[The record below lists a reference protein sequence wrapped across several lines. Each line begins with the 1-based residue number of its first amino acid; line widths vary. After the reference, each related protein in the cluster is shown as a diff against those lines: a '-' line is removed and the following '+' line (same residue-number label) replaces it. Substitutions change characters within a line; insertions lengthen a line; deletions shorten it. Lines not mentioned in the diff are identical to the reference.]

1 MKRRRWGEEIPLL
14 HVAVRLAVDIFQLHP
29 GLLAPYAVGV
39 LVKAVQQEAQEL
51 LRHQAG
57 DTRARHGRTT
67 DNTERPQI
75 PLQLI
80 ARALHAFEHVHVTA
94 ERPTTRNVPKHGT
107 TNQYYTKHRQT
118 QNTKLQLVSSNRGTR
133 TVGRGGVRGGGGD
146 KWDGAVVPGST
157 LDAPRMSMGH
167 LRVRFQIIG
176 NV

>member
-67 DNTERPQI
+67 DNTERPK
-75 PLQLI
+75 
-80 ARALHAFEHVHVTA
+80 
-94 ERPTTRNVPKHGT
+94 TRNDKPILHKT
-107 TNQYYTKHRQT
+107 QTNTKHKAATCEQQQRHK
-118 QNTKLQLVSSNRGTR
+118 NGGKGGSEEG
-133 TVGRGGVRGGGGD
+133 VGG
-146 KWDGAVVPGST
+146 
-157 LDAPRMSMGH
+157 
-167 LRVRFQIIG
+167 
-176 NV
+176 